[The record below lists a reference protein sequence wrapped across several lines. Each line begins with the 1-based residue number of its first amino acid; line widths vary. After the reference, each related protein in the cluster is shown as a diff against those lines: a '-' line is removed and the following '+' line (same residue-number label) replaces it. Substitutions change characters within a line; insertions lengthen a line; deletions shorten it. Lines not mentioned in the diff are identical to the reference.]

1 MLLKQRD
8 YSNRLLINF
17 RKLDEVILK
26 CPYPKNDKMDWSILN
41 KKNIYYFLITGTG
54 KFNWTHKTGQV
65 SFLPKMCLVAFKK
78 VIFHK

>member
-26 CPYPKNDKMDWSILN
+26 RPYPKNDKMD
-41 KKNIYYFLITGTG
+41 
-54 KFNWTHKTGQV
+54 
-65 SFLPKMCLVAFKK
+65 
-78 VIFHK
+78 